1 MKKKSTPPGNDY
13 DIRCPRLG
21 HQIPFSYCRAENMG
35 SPCFKILDCWHSH
48 FQVEK
53 FLREQLTP
61 EEWEK
66 VFKKHLKPK
75 VLTLVEMIEQ
85 ARRRQDP

>member
-1 MKKKSTPPGNDY
+1 MIMRSGAPGSV
-13 DIRCPRLG
+13 IKFLFR
-21 HQIPFSYCRAENMG
+21 MG
-35 SPCFKILDCWHSH
+35 FPCFKILDCWHSH

-66 VFKKHLKPK
+66 VFKRQLKPK

-85 ARRRQDP
+85 AKRRQDP